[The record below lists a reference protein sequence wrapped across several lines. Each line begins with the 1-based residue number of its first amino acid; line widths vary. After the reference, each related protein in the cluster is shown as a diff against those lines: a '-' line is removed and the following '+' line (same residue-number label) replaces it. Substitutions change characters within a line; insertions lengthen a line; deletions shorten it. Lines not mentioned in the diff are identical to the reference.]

1 MAEEKKSAK
10 TKDAK
15 PDDSEGETGA
25 PVPTVS
31 ATGTPSAGKHEPAN
45 PKSQGEPSSDSGGDG
60 AADSDVKQ
68 KATEAKDEAKVKITE
83 VTDQA
88 KETVPEATSSDAG
101 SGGDVGSGP
110 TGGITPGDV
119 DQGGGNAVVMSGAA
133 FTAGLVTG
141 LLIGWFASG

>member
-1 MAEEKKSAK
+1 MAEEKKSRK

-15 PDDSEGETGA
+15 SDDSGGKAGA

-45 PKSQGEPSSDSGGDG
+45 PKSQGEPSSDSGGG
-60 AADSDVKQ
+60 AAADPDVKQ
-68 KATEAKDEAKVKITE
+68 KTTEAKDKAEVKVTE
-83 VTDQA
+83 VTDES
-88 KETVPEATSSDAG
+88 KETDSEATPSDGG

-110 TGGITPGDV
+110 TGSITPEEVGK
-119 DQGGGNAVVMSGAA
+119 GGGNVAVMSGAA
-133 FTAGLVTG
+133 FTAGLATG